1 MPFFQYKAVTAAG
14 EVQEGVLEAASTQ
27 SAVARLQQMGLIPI
41 RAEEAGVGGARAA
54 AATADRSGPFAFLRR
69 NRITQQ
75 DIGIVTREL
84 ATLLRAG
91 LPLDR
96 SFEILI
102 ALAPTPRVAE
112 LLGKIRNEVRGG
124 SSLSRA
130 LDAQRGLFTRFYV
143 NMIRAGEAGGSLPQ
157 VLLRLAEYMERAK
170 ALRDNVTASLT
181 YPALLAVVSVMAVVV
196 LLGAVVPRFKPIFA
210 SAGKAIPLMT
220 QAVLVAGDVVRGY
233 GWLILIALAAVAILA
248 QRRLRNPEVR
258 YRFDRRLVTAPV
270 IGDLFARVEMARF
283 ARTLGTLLGNGV
295 TLVAALN
302 IVRETMANAWLAEA
316 VGNVA
321 RELKEGRGLGRPM
334 METGRFPML
343 AVHMILV
350 GEETGRLDD
359 MLMQVAETYD
369 REVEVAIRKALAL
382 LQPVMILTMA
392 IVIGFIIIAI
402 LSAMLSIYDLPI

>member
-1 MPFFQYKAVTAAG
+1 LPFFQYKAVTPAG
-14 EVQEGVLEAASTQ
+14 EVQEGVLEASSTQ
-27 SAVARLQQMGLIPI
+27 GAVARLQQMGLIPI
-41 RAEEAGVGGARAA
+41 RAEEAGAAKSAGARESR
-54 AATADRSGPFAFLRR
+54 ATASLFRR
-69 NRITQQ
+69 NRITQD
-75 DIGIVTREL
+75 DIRVVTREL
-84 ATLLRAG
+84 ATLLKAG

-102 ALAPTPRVAE
+102 SLASSPSVAD

-124 SSLSRA
+124 AALSKA
-130 LDAQRGLFTRFYV
+130 IDAQRGFFSRFYV
-143 NMIRAGEAGGSLPQ
+143 NMIRAGEAGGSLPT

-170 ALRDNVTASLT
+170 ALRDNVSASLT
-181 YPALLAVVSVMAVVV
+181 YPAFLAAVSVAAVVI
-196 LLGAVVPRFKPIFA
+196 LLGVVVPRFKPIFA
-210 SAGKAIPLMT
+210 NTGKAIPLTT
-220 QAVLVAGDVVRGY
+220 QAVLFAGDAMRGY
-233 GWLILIALAAVAILA
+233 GWLMLIILAVVAWLA
-248 QRRLRNPEVR
+248 QRRLRDPEVR
-258 YRFDRRLVTAPV
+258 YRVDRWLVTGPV
-270 IGDLFARVEMARF
+270 VGVLFSRIEMARF
-283 ARTLGTLLGNGV
+283 SRTLGTLLSNGV

-302 IVRETMANAWLAEA
+302 IVRETMGNSYLAEA

-369 REVEVAIRKALAL
+369 QEVEVAIRKALAL
-382 LQPVMILTMA
+382 LQPVMIVVMA
-392 IVIGFIIIAI
+392 LVIGFIIIAL

>member
-27 SAVARLQQMGLIPI
+27 GAVARLQQMGLIPI
-41 RAEEAGVGGARAA
+41 RAQEAGVPRA
-54 AATADRSGPFAFLRR
+54 GPQQAKTSSPLFRR
-69 NRITQQ
+69 TRITQD
-75 DIGIVTREL
+75 DIAVVTREL
-84 ATLLRAG
+84 ATLLKAG

-102 ALAPTPRVAE
+102 TLAPNPRTAE
-112 LLGKIRNEVRGG
+112 LLGRVRNDVRGG
-124 SSLSRA
+124 ASLSKA
-130 LDAQRGLFTRFYV
+130 LDAQRLFSRFYV
-143 NMIRAGEAGGSLPQ
+143 NMIRAGEAGGSLPN

-181 YPALLAVVSVMAVVV
+181 YPGFLAVISVIAVVV

-210 SAGKAIPLMT
+210 GTGKAIPFMT
-220 QAVLVAGDVVRGY
+220 QAVLFAGDAMRNW
-233 GWLILIALAAVAILA
+233 GWLMLIAVAAFAWLM
-248 QRRLRNPEVR
+248 QRRLRDPEVR
-258 YRFDRRLVTAPV
+258 YKYDRWLVTGPV
-270 IGDLFARVEMARF
+270 VGSLFSRIEMARF
-283 ARTLGTLLGNGV
+283 SRTLGTLLANGV

-302 IVRETMANAWLAEA
+302 IVRETMGNSWLAEA
-316 VGNVA
+316 IGNVA

-369 REVEVAIRKALAL
+369 HEVEVAIRKALAL
-382 LQPVMILTMA
+382 LQPVMIVLMA
-392 IVIGFIIIAI
+392 LVIGFIIIAI
-402 LSAMLSIYDLPI
+402 LSAMMSVYDLPI

>member
-1 MPFFQYKAVTAAG
+1 LPFFQYKAVTAAG

-27 SAVARLQQMGLIPI
+27 GAVARLQQMGLIPI
-41 RAEEAGVGGARAA
+41 RAQEAGVARAGPQQ
-54 AATADRSGPFAFLRR
+54 ATASRPLFRR
-69 NRITQQ
+69 TRITQD
-75 DIGIVTREL
+75 DIAVVTREL
-84 ATLLRAG
+84 ATLLKAG

-102 ALAPTPRVAE
+102 TLAPNPRTAE
-112 LLGKIRNEVRGG
+112 LLGRVRNDVRGG
-124 SSLSRA
+124 ASLSKA
-130 LDAQRGLFTRFYV
+130 LDAQRLFSRFYV
-143 NMIRAGEAGGSLPQ
+143 NMIRAGEAGGSLPN

-181 YPALLAVVSVMAVVV
+181 YPGFLAVISVIAVVV

-210 SAGKAIPLMT
+210 GTGKAIPFMT
-220 QAVLVAGDVVRGY
+220 QAVLFAGDAMRNW
-233 GWLILIALAAVAILA
+233 GWLMLIAAAAFAWLM
-248 QRRLRNPEVR
+248 QRRLRDPEVR
-258 YRFDRRLVTAPV
+258 YRYDRWLVTGPV
-270 IGDLFARVEMARF
+270 VGSLFSRIEMARF
-283 ARTLGTLLGNGV
+283 SRTLGTLLANGV

-302 IVRETMANAWLAEA
+302 IVRETMGNSWLAEA
-316 VGNVA
+316 IGNVA

-369 REVEVAIRKALAL
+369 HEVEVAIRKALAL
-382 LQPVMILTMA
+382 LQPVMIVLMA
-392 IVIGFIIIAI
+392 LVIGFIIIAI
-402 LSAMLSIYDLPI
+402 LSAMMSVYDLPI